1 MKEPSRLVGMVSSIA
16 LIISLSA
23 GAQVNVLTYRYDN
36 TQQGAN
42 LSESILTPDNINAG
56 SFGKLFSYTV
66 DGYVYA
72 QPLYVSGLSI
82 TGQGTHNVVF
92 VATEHNSVYAFD
104 ADSNSGANG
113 GLLWQVNL
121 GPSAPSSDP
130 GVSFNF
136 TPIQPEVGIT
146 GTPVIDLPSGTLYV
160 DTFTLEGSTFS
171 HKIHALNLTDGSEK
185 PFSPVTVSA
194 SIPGTGTGSSKGVLP
209 FQARQELQRCAL
221 TLANGVLY
229 VAYAG
234 YTDMNNT
241 DPFHGWILG
250 YNPSNLQLIP
260 GQVFCSTPNGTV
272 AHFGSIA
279 GRGGIWMSGAGLA
292 ADGSGNLYFSTG
304 DGNFNAFPNTAG
316 TEYGDSIIKLSTG
329 GGLSVADYFT
339 PYNELT
345 FETNDTDLDVGSGG
359 VVILPDQPGPNP
371 RLLIEGGKPQQA
383 YLINRDM
390 MTTDNKHINTTSQH
404 DNIVQSL
411 PLGGSGAF
419 DTPAY
424 FNGQIYYIAVN
435 DVIRSYLMSGSG
447 TLIPD
452 LPNSSG
458 SRTFKFPGATPTVSA
473 NGGDSGIVWAIQKA
487 SPAVLVAYNATN
499 LSSEIYASSE
509 SGSRDQLT
517 AGVKFAVPIV
527 ANGKVYVG
535 SQGALTVFGLLN
547 SGSGTWQP
555 VADKYS
561 GLFFESS
568 GVEVGAAGAVSLT
581 TTKNGN
587 YSGKL
592 QFAANSVSFHGK
604 FDSSGAGSS
613 TISQKKSGGLV
624 VSLQANTT
632 DNKSI
637 SGTITGT
644 SWSASFV
651 ANRNTFKPKSNP
663 APFAGTYT
671 VQIPGA
677 NDGNPDNP
685 QNNGSGTVTVN
696 TSGALKFKG
705 SLGDGTKVTESAE
718 TSDSGDW
725 PLFISLYGRQGEI
738 MGWLNFNGS
747 GITGQPTWIKE
758 ANPKSKSFKNGFT
771 LTPTVTGSPK

>member
-23 GAQVNVLTYRYDN
+23 GAQVNVLTYHYDN
-36 TQQGAN
+36 TRQGAN
-42 LSESILTPDNINAG
+42 LSETLLTPDNVNSG

-72 QPLYVSGLSI
+72 QPLYVFGLSI
-82 TGQGTHNVVF
+82 PGQGTHNVVF

-121 GPSAPSSDP
+121 GPSVPSSDP
-130 GVSFNF
+130 SLNFNF

-160 DTFTLEGSTFS
+160 DTFTVEGTTIS
-171 HKIHALNLTDGSEK
+171 HKIHALNLTDGTEK

-194 SIPGTGTGSSKGVLP
+194 SVPGTGTGSSKGVLP
-209 FQARQELQRCAL
+209 FQGRQELQRSAL

-234 YTDMNNT
+234 YTDMSNT
-241 DPFHGWILG
+241 DPYHGWILG
-250 YNPSNLQLIP
+250 YNPSSLQLL
-260 GQVFCSTPNGTV
+260 QNYVFCSTPNGTV
-272 AHFGSIA
+272 AKFGPIA
-279 GRGGIWMSGAGLA
+279 GRGGIWGGGAGLA
-292 ADGSGNLYFSTG
+292 VDDNGNLYFGTG
-304 DGNFNAFPNTAG
+304 DGNFNAYPGTAG
-316 TEYGDSIIKLSTG
+316 TEYGDSVIKMSTA

-339 PYNELT
+339 PYNQGY
-345 FETNDTDLDVGSGG
+345 FFTNDIDVGAGG
-359 VVILPDQPGPNP
+359 VIVLPDQPGPNP
-371 RLLIEGGKPQQA
+371 HLLIGGGKPSQA

-390 MTTDNKHINTTSQH
+390 MTTDNKHINTTGQQN
-404 DNIVQSL
+404 NIVQSM
-411 PLGGSGAF
+411 PLGGGSY

-424 FNGQIYYIAVN
+424 FNGQIYYIALN

-458 SRTFKFPGATPTVSA
+458 SRQFKFPGATPVVSA
-473 NGGDSGIVWAIQKA
+473 NGGDSGIVWAIQRA
-487 SPAVLVAYNATN
+487 NPAVLVAYNATN
-499 LSSEIYASSE
+499 LSAELYSSSA

-517 AGVKFAVPIV
+517 GGVKFAAPIV
-527 ANGKVYVG
+527 ANGKVYAG

-547 SGSGTWQP
+547 SGSGNWQP
-555 VADKYS
+555 AADKYS
-561 GLFFESS
+561 GLFFEPS
-568 GVEVGAAGAVSLT
+568 GVEVGASGAVSIT

-604 FDSSGAGSS
+604 FDSSGAGTS
-613 TISQKKSGGLV
+613 TVSQKKTGGLT

-637 SGTITGT
+637 SGTVTGT

-651 ANRNTFKPKSNP
+651 ANRNTFKAKGNP
-663 APFAGTYT
+663 APFAGAYT

-705 SLGDGTKVTESAE
+705 VLGDGTKVTESAE

-738 MGWLNFNGS
+738 IGWLNISGS
-747 GITGQPTWIKE
+747 GISGQPTWIKE
-758 ANPKSKSFKNGFT
+758 PAPKSKSFPNGFM
-771 LTPTVTGSPK
+771 LTPTVSGSLK